1 MNKQIILFDLDDV
14 LVKGGF
20 LSIANQVFGDS
31 KKEEEISSY
40 YVEENFNVTDKQKEI
55 FLDELTKRNV
65 YEHAIIIDGAYDIL
79 KKCL

>member
-65 YEHAIIIDGAYDIL
+65 YENTIIIDGA
-79 KKCL
+79 